1 MGALATILMLGF
13 QPFVQQTV
21 NINGVRWMRLPVEPR
36 IGRATTFSESIL
48 DTYSVFG
55 KFPFSADPLMQRNT
69 QSS

>member
-21 NINGVRWMRLPVEPR
+21 NVNGVRWMRLPVEPS
-36 IGRATTFSESIL
+36 IGRATTFQPL
-48 DTYSVFG
+48 NLTTCSVFG
-55 KFPFSADPLMQRNT
+55 GFPFSTDPLVQENA